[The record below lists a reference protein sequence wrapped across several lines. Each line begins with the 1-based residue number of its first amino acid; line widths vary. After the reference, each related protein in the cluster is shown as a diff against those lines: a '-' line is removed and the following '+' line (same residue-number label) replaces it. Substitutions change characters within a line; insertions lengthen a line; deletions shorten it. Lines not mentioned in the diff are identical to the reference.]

1 MPRIFIILACATVLV
16 FGWMFYQ
23 YSAQQK
29 EAAQFD
35 AYQVVLLE
43 KTEQIFQQAQ
53 NWEKPIEIDL
63 SDARL
68 KGDYKVMSDFILG
81 QMLQRAE
88 ARNQYIRDLKA
99 LNWDKFLDID
109 RLVKDKKNN
118 YQETE
123 QMLQQVHAVVDAYEQ
138 KTTQQEENAL
148 EQAKHLPVK
157 NIFRQQMTQSLRDSR
172 DSDESHAL
180 FDLEKQSLAKAY
192 EIFKVIKVH
201 KWEKKNKLFMF
212 YEDEPLKQ
220 FNQLYSE
227 MLQLNTQ
234 MDQIRQKNR
243 TELKQKL

>member
-43 KTEQIFQQAQ
+43 KTEQIFKQAQ

-81 QMLQRAE
+81 QMVQRAE

-180 FDLEKQSLAKAY
+180 FDLEKQSLAKAD
-192 EIFKVIKVH
+192 EIFKVIKAN

>member
-180 FDLEKQSLAKAY
+180 FDLEKQSLAKAD

-201 KWEKKNKLFMF
+201 K
-212 YEDEPLKQ
+212 
-220 FNQLYSE
+220 
-227 MLQLNTQ
+227 
-234 MDQIRQKNR
+234 
-243 TELKQKL
+243 

>member
-43 KTEQIFQQAQ
+43 KTEQIFKQAQ

-81 QMLQRAE
+81 QMVQRAE

>member
-43 KTEQIFQQAQ
+43 KTEQIFKQAQ
-53 NWEKPIEIDL
+53 NWEKPIELDL

-180 FDLEKQSLAKAY
+180 FDLEKQSLAKAD
-192 EIFKVIKVH
+192 EIFKVIKAH

>member
-43 KTEQIFQQAQ
+43 KTEQIFKQAQ

-157 NIFRQQMTQSLRDSR
+157 NIFKQQMTQSLRDSR

>member
-43 KTEQIFQQAQ
+43 KTEQIFKQAQ